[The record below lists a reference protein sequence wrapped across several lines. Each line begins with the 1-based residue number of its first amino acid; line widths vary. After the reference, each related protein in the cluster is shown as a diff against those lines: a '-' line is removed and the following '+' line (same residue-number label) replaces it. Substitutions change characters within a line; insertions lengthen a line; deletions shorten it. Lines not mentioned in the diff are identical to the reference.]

1 MIYLLIG
8 AVIVALMVWNYKR
21 HVGKTVQLTANPH
34 EIKAQELCFGDDGS
48 RIYGRLWLPEGKEG
62 KFPTV
67 ICSHG
72 LNSSYRGTEHMIGK
86 ALAKCGFAVYCYDFC
101 GGSTYSKSQGSPA
114 DMSVF
119 TEQDD
124 LNLVM
129 DEIRKLPMVDTDHL
143 FLMGDSQGGFV
154 SAITAEQ
161 RCQDIKALILYYP
174 AFCIPEDARNRYP
187 NLEAIPEK
195 TGRKGNMLGKAYH
208 EKLFDYDVYEHI
220 ANVPMPVLIIHG
232 DQDKVVKLH
241 YAQRAQ
247 QVFPN
252 AQLKVLEGQGHGFNP
267 AGVEIAAHMV
277 YDFLLKQMEE

>member
-1 MIYLLIG
+1 MKIIIIALI
-8 AVIVALMVWNYKR
+8 IALMVWNYKR

-34 EIKAQELCFGDDGS
+34 KIKVQELCFGDDGS

-62 KFPTV
+62 KLPTV

-72 LNSSYRGTEHMIGK
+72 LNSSYRATEYMIGK
-86 ALAKCGFAVYCYDFC
+86 ALAMAGFAVYCYDFR
-101 GGSTYSKSQGSPA
+101 GGSPRSKSQGDPA
-114 DMSVF
+114 NMSVF

-124 LNLVM
+124 LNRVM
-129 DEIRKLPMVDTDHL
+129 DQIRQLPMVDTDKL

-154 SAITAEQ
+154 STITAEQ
-161 RCQDIKALILYYP
+161 RSEDVKALILYYP

-220 ANVPMPVLIIHG
+220 SNFPKPVLIIHG
-232 DQDKVVKLH
+232 DRDKVVKLH
-241 YAQRAQ
+241 YAQRAK

-252 AQLKVLEGQGHGFNP
+252 ARLKVLKGQGHGFNP
-267 AGVEIAAHMV
+267 AGVDAAAHMV
-277 YDFLLKQMEE
+277 YDFLIEQMEG